1 MSKDMKAENAEKLKV
16 LNSTLERLE
25 KVYGKGAIMKLGDKP
40 SEEIDV
46 ISSGSI
52 GLDVAMGVNG
62 LPKVGL

>member
-1 MSKDMKAENAEKLKV
+1 MKAENAEKLKV